1 LAEAA
6 FTQAPSPAMPPSRS
20 YRRRRILDVKP
31 GTYVLLSTE
40 ITAAAINATID
51 QSTGNPNPSL
61 RFTVSVSDVFAF
73 ARVPLTA

>member
-1 LAEAA
+1 
-6 FTQAPSPAMPPSRS
+6 MPPSRS

-73 ARVPLTA
+73 ARVALTA